1 MTVRRANCIV
11 CHLLGLVLALGL
23 AASADDK
30 KAGADSKTVDSG
42 SFGIFVNGKR
52 IGTETFSIQ
61 QLRDMSVLKAEI
73 KVDDGNSS
81 SAQSCELQMSPTGD
95 LRRYTWNEVSP
106 GKAQAVVVP
115 SQEFLVETVTPAP
128 NEKPLEQPYILPPST
143 MILDD
148 YFFTQRQLLAW
159 RYLATSCRP
168 EAGKNQCPL
177 TRSQFGVLVPR
188 QRTSLMVSM
197 EYVGR
202 EKVRVRGQERELS
215 RFNLAAEGSEWALW
229 LDDNYKLVRV
239 LIKAENTEVVR
250 D

>member
-1 MTVRRANCIV
+1 MTLGNTSRSAAS
-11 CHLLGLVLALGL
+11 LLGLLLIL
-23 AASADDK
+23 SLCASADK
-30 KAGADSKTVDSG
+30 KPSAANKTVDAG
-42 SFGIFVNGKR
+42 SFGIFINGKR
-52 IGTETFSIQ
+52 VGTETFSIVQ
-61 QLRDMSVLKAEI
+61 SADSSLLKAEI
-73 KVDDGNSS
+73 KVDDGSASS
-81 SAQSCELQMSPTGD
+81 TQTCELQLSQTGD

-115 SQEFLVETVTPAP
+115 SQEFLMETMTPAP
-128 NEKPLEQPYILPPST
+128 HEKPLEQPYILPPST

-168 EAGKNQCPL
+168 QPGKSQCPL

-197 EYVGR
+197 EYIGR
-202 EKVRVRGQERELS
+202 ERVPVHGQERELN
-215 RFNLAAEGSEWALW
+215 RFNLSSEGSQWVLW
-229 LDDNYKLVRV
+229 LDDSYRLVRV
-239 LIKAENTEVVR
+239 LIAAEHTEVLR